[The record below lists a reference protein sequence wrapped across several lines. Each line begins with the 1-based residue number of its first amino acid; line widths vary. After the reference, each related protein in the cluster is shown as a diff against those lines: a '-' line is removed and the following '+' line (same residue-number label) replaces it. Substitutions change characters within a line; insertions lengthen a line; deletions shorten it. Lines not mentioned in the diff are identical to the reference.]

1 MTLQTAEDLA
11 NGIYQR
17 ILPLPFDETEKSALA
32 EAFTD
37 VSPVNNACLQ
47 RSSRS
52 T

>member
-17 ILPLPFDETEKSALA
+17 IPPLPFDDTGKSALA

-37 VSPVNNACLQ
+37 VSPVNNSRLQ